1 MNIHT
6 IFVMDLYVAT
16 NMDLSSYVVDWVCD
30 LDIVVDLVFMYED
43 DVMDVMMIS
52 CRWSIMI
59 FS

>member
-43 DVMDVMMIS
+43 DVMDDYDDNLQMEHYD
-52 CRWSIMI
+52 
-59 FS
+59 F